1 MEKHYTYKTFTCLTA
16 MCQFL
21 NEKGLELNDVKL
33 IRDYPSKNQI
43 TMVYNEP
50 VTMIVG

>member
-1 MEKHYTYKTFTCLTA
+1 

-33 IRDYPSKNQI
+33 IRDYPNKNQVTI
-43 TMVYNEP
+43 VYNDVKTE
-50 VTMIVG
+50 MIVG